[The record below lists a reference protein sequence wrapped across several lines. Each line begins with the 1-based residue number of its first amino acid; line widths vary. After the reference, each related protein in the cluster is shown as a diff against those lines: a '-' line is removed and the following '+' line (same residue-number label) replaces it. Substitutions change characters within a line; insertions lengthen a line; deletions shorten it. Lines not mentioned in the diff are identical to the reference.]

1 MLIPGFIISIITF
14 PGVIV
19 HEIAHQL
26 FCRICRVA
34 VLDVCYLR
42 VGNPSGYVV
51 HEHPKSSYQQILIG
65 IGPFFLNTIL
75 GALIAL
81 PAAIPILNFGD
92 KLGANNIIDYF
103 LIWLGVSVAMHSFPS
118 TGDAQSLWNTVKDK
132 ETSLITK
139 IFATP
144 IVLLIYVGAV
154 GSVVWLDFI
163 YGVAVAAFIP
173 NLIIHILA

>member
-34 VLDVCYLR
+34 VLDVCYFR
-42 VGNPSGYVV
+42 FGNPAGYVV
-51 HEHPKSSYQQILIG
+51 HEHPKSSYQHILIG
-65 IGPFFLNTIL
+65 IGPFFINTIV

-81 PAAIPILNFGD
+81 PAAVPILSFGH
-92 KLGANNIIDYF
+92 KLGGSNIIDYV

-118 TGDAQSLWNTVKDK
+118 TGDAKSLWKTVKDK
-132 ETSLITK
+132 ETPIIAKLFI
-139 IFATP
+139 AP
-144 IVLLIYVGAV
+144 IVLLIYIGAL
-154 GSVVWLDFI
+154 GSVVWLDLI
-163 YGVAVAAFIP
+163 YGVAVATFIP
-173 NLIIHILA
+173 NLIINILA